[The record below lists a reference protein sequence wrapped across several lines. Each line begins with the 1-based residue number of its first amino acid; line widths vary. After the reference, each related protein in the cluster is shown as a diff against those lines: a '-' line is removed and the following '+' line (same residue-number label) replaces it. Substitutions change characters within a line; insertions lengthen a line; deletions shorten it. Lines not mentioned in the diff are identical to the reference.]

1 MRVLFKIKAMTL
13 LLSIGL
19 LRASSEGSSHSE
31 ASWLDSWILPD
42 PGIFLWT
49 IVTFLIVLL
58 ILKVKAWGPLVAA
71 LENREKQVENSLK
84 AAEKAIEEAEK
95 VSSDYEQSI
104 KDAQVKSQKIISDS
118 KVAAEKVKAEIEKT
132 AAEKAESM
140 LENAKIQ
147 ITTEK
152 ENAIKD
158 IRDIAIDLSIDIAA
172 KVIEKNIDS
181 EENRRLVEEAM
192 NNIGKS

>member
-1 MRVLFKIKAMTL
+1 MKSLFKIKAITL
-13 LLSIGL
+13 LLSAGL
-19 LRASSEGSSHSE
+19 LKASPNEGAHSD
-31 ASWLDSWILPD
+31 ANWLESWIMPD

-49 IVTFLIVLL
+49 IVTFLIVLF
-58 ILKVKAWGPLVAA
+58 ILKAKAWKPLVEA
-71 LENREKQVENSLK
+71 LENREKQVEDSLK

-118 KVAAEKVKAEIEKT
+118 KKAAEKVKAEIEKT

-158 IRDIAIDLSIDIAA
+158 IRDIAIDLSIDIAS

-181 EENRRLVEEAM
+181 EENRRLVEDAM

>member
-1 MRVLFKIKAMTL
+1 MRLSFKIKMMTF

-19 LRASSEGSSHSE
+19 LNASSGGSSHSE
-31 ASWLDSWILPD
+31 ANWLDSWIMPN

-49 IVTFLIVLL
+49 IVTFLIVLF
-58 ILKVKAWGPLVAA
+58 ILKAKAWGPLVEA

-84 AAEKAIEEAEK
+84 AAERAIEEAEK

-104 KDAQVKSQKIISDS
+104 KDAQTKSQKILSDS
-118 KVAAEKVKAEIEKT
+118 KKVAEKVKAEIEKT
-132 AAEKAESM
+132 ASEKAELM
-140 LENAKIQ
+140 IENAKEQ
-147 ITTEK
+147 INSEK

-158 IRDIAIDLSIDIAA
+158 IRDIAIDLSIDIAS
-172 KVIEKNIDS
+172 KVIEKNVDS